1 VPAPGSTRH
10 DLTSAQVEVRHL
22 RPHPRNARNGD
33 IETIAESLRVNGQ
46 YRPIVL
52 AADGT
57 ILAGNHTYMAAVS
70 LGWDTIA
77 AVRIDVDPESP
88 DALRIMLA
96 DNRTA
101 DLGNYDDG
109 LLAQLLTD
117 LDDATGLIGS
127 GYTGDDLADLL
138 TLINTPLDG
147 QTDPDDVPSPHPT
160 RHKTKTGQTWILGD
174 HRLHV
179 GDSRDPEAYRTL
191 MDGDHADL
199 LLTDPPYGVDYVG
212 KTDEA
217 LTIDGDSTGVKELV
231 TAALANAHAHLSNG
245 AVFYVFSPPGPLVAD
260 FMAAL
265 DGAGLKM
272 RQTLIWV
279 KDLFVLGHS
288 DYHYKH
294 EPILYGWTEGGIHR
308 YTGGRAR
315 DTILNHARP
324 QRSKDHPTMKP
335 VGLLEDMIGPSSRTT
350 DIVLDPFGGSGSTL
364 IACERLGRRA
374 RVIEID
380 PRYADVICRRYE
392 EFRGILPV
400 NAETGEVVSFTGEG

>member
-1 VPAPGSTRH
+1 
-10 DLTSAQVEVRHL
+10 
-22 RPHPRNARNGD
+22 
-33 IETIAESLRVNGQ
+33 
-46 YRPIVL
+46 
-52 AADGT
+52 
-57 ILAGNHTYMAAVS
+57 
-70 LGWDTIA
+70 
-77 AVRIDVDPESP
+77 
-88 DALRIMLA
+88 
-96 DNRTA
+96 
-101 DLGNYDDG
+101 
-109 LLAQLLTD
+109 
-117 LDDATGLIGS
+117 
-127 GYTGDDLADLL
+127 
-138 TLINTPLDG
+138 
-147 QTDPDDVPSPHPT
+147 
-160 RHKTKTGQTWILGD
+160 LGD

-179 GDSRDPEAYRTL
+179 GDSRDPEAYRAV
-191 MDGDHADL
+191 MDGEHAHL

-217 LTIDGDSTGVKELV
+217 LTIDGDSDGVRDLI
-231 TAALANAHAHLSNG
+231 TAALTNAHAHLANG

-260 FMAAL
+260 FMGAL
-265 DGAGLKM
+265 ADAGLKM

-294 EPILYGWTEGGIHR
+294 EPVLYGWTEGGIHR

-315 DTILNHARP
+315 DSVLNHARP

-335 VGLLEDMIGPSSRTT
+335 VALLEDMIGPSSRTT
-350 DIVLDPFGGSGSTL
+350 DLVLDPFGGSGSTL

-374 RVIEID
+374 RIIEID